1 MRSMV
6 VVLVFSPFCIPI
18 CMLIRCKLT
27 PATTTN
33 KKAIQ
38 RIISAVVAVAVVGR
52 CLRFVQCGDR
62 PNYYFSCYMCS
73 ITTKWN
79 SHAQTIRQWQLP
91 DCSVPMSRRMQKSI
105 YARTTVQHRNQGPR
119 FLTELSTK
127 RKNEKPNEMKRNA
140 TKHGPKAKISYNI

>member
-1 MRSMV
+1 MHSMV

-18 CMLIRCKLT
+18 CMFIRCQR
-27 PATTTN
+27 ATTTN

-38 RIISAVVAVAVVGR
+38 RIISAVVAVVVVGR
-52 CLRFVQCGDR
+52 CLRFVQSGDR

-73 ITTKWN
+73 ITPKWN

-105 YARTTVQHRNQGPR
+105 YARTTVQHRNPGQR

-127 RKNEKPNEMKRNA
+127 RKKKKKPNEMKRNA